1 MARQA
6 EAAAQFKHLF
16 TPLKIGSF
24 TTRNR
29 IVSTAVGTGNFAIT
43 RAKGGIGL
51 IITGSMNVSPTF
63 NAAGNPTPS
72 MMPGPLWTDDCIA
85 PMKQV
90 ADAVHQY
97 GARYVAQLNHSGRN
111 TYGMTPSDPVWSSS
125 ASVNRHAV
133 HLEVPHEMTV
143 EEIQYVV
150 EAFGAGARRMREAGL
165 DGVEIHASHDY
176 LIPQFM
182 SPLSNKRDDEY
193 GGSEDNRLRFAHE
206 VIDSVRAAVGADFT
220 VGIRID
226 VDRFEEGDNNQ
237 EDAERILRKLTA
249 SDKLDYVSAT
259 LHFASNETFGQLGVS
274 IPTMYAEPGKYVY
287 LAAGLKQVTDLPVFA
302 VGRITSP
309 IMAEQVLASNEADMV
324 AMLRA
329 NIADPEISN
338 KAREGRLDEIN
349 YCIGCNEGCLNSRMA
364 GGSCA
369 INPMVGREAMVQITP
384 AETKKKVMVIGGG
397 IAGMESARVAAMRGH
412 QVTLYEKAP
421 VLGGQLQTAAK
432 APGRSDM
439 AEPARYYTRQFELLE
454 VPVHLGTAVDEALVK
469 KEAPDAVIVATGGKP
484 ATLPI
489 EGVVDGKAAGVNVVL
504 ARDVLA
510 GTAEVKGEKVAVFAT
525 DQDMEGLTTAD
536 FLADRRKQV
545 EMLIPY
551 PNMAAKVGPMVTLPT
566 IVGELTRKGVT
577 LSIMTAVKAI
587 RNGAIIVHSP
597 PAGPERTLEG
607 VTDLVISAGSLPND
621 ALWKAIRKEVKEI
634 YNVGESFSPRRL
646 QRSSTDGLW
655 AGLKV

>member
-16 TPLKIGSF
+16 TPLEIGSF
-24 TTRNR
+24 TVRNR

-43 RAKGGIGL
+43 RARGGIGL
-51 IITGSMNVSPTF
+51 VITGSMNVSPTF
-63 NAAGNPTPS
+63 NAAGDPTPT

-97 GARYVAQLNHSGRN
+97 GAKYVSQLNHSGRN
-111 TYGMTPSDPVWSSS
+111 TYGQTPVDPVWSSS

-133 HLEVPHEMTV
+133 HGEIPHEMTV

-150 EAFGAGARRMREAGL
+150 EAFGAGARRMREAGM

-176 LIPQFM
+176 LIQQFM
-182 SPLSNKRDDEY
+182 SPLSNKREDEY
-193 GGSEDNRLRFAHE
+193 GGSEENRLRFARE
-206 VIDSVRAAVGADFT
+206 VIDSVRAAVGSDFT

-226 VDRFEEGDNNQ
+226 ADRFEEGDNTQ
-237 EDAERILRKLTA
+237 EDTQRIVGKLT
-249 SDKLDYVSAT
+249 STGKLDYVSAT

-274 IPTMYAEPGKYVY
+274 IPTMYSEPGKWVY

-302 VGRITSP
+302 VGRITNP
-309 IMAEQVLASNEADMV
+309 VMAETILANNEADIV

-338 KAREGRLDEIN
+338 KAREGRLDEII

-369 INPMVGREAMVQITP
+369 INPMVGREAQIQITA

-397 IAGMESARVAAMRGH
+397 IAGMEAARVAAMRGH
-412 QVTLYEKAP
+412 QVTLYEKESQ
-421 VLGGQLQTAAK
+421 LGGQLQVAAK

-454 VPVHLGTAVDEALVK
+454 VPVHLSTTVDEALVRQ
-469 KEAPDAVIVATGGKP
+469 EAPDAVIVAMGGVA

-489 EGVVDGKAAGVNVVL
+489 EGVEDGKAAGVNVVL

-510 GTAEVKGEKVAVFAT
+510 GTAEVVGDKVAVFAT

-536 FLADRRKQV
+536 YLAERGKQV
-545 EMLIPY
+545 ELLIPY
-551 PNMAAKVGPMVTLPT
+551 PNIAAKVGPMVTLPT
-566 IVGELTRKGVT
+566 IVGELTRKGVK
-577 LSIMTAVKAI
+577 LSIMTAVKAV
-587 RNGAIIVHSP
+587 RNGTIIAHSP
-597 PAGPERTLEG
+597 PAGPEWSLEG
-607 VTDLVISAGSLPND
+607 VQTLVISAGSLPND
-621 ALWKAIRKEVKEI
+621 GLWKAIRKEVKEV
-634 YNVGESFSPRRL
+634 YSAGECYSPRRL
-646 QRSSTDGLW
+646 QRSSIDGLMV
-655 AGLKV
+655 GLKV